1 MTSPSPDDPGKSG
14 GAHFVRSL
22 QRGLTVI
29 TAFGDGADALT
40 LSEVARKT
48 GLTRAAARRFLL
60 TLVDLGYM
68 STDGKRFSLRP
79 RILDL
84 GYSYLSGLSLPA
96 IAEPHLEHLVSQ
108 TGESSSMAVLDGHDI
123 IYVARVPTSRIMTV
137 SINVGTRFPAYATSL
152 GRVLLAAMPAE
163 ERRAWIADADLR
175 ELTAKTIVDKAAL
188 SAELDRVAAR
198 GWSLT
203 DQELEHGLRS
213 IAVPLRG
220 PRGTVAAAINV
231 STQASRVSKETLR
244 RKILPLLEEA
254 AAAIQADLPSAG
266 HVR

>member
-1 MTSPSPDDPGKSG
+1 M
-14 GAHFVRSL
+14 
-22 QRGLTVI
+22 
-29 TAFGDGADALT
+29 
-40 LSEVARKT
+40 
-48 GLTRAAARRFLL
+48 
-60 TLVDLGYM
+60 
-68 STDGKRFSLRP
+68 
-79 RILDL
+79 
-84 GYSYLSGLSLPA
+84 
-96 IAEPHLEHLVSQ
+96 
-108 TGESSSMAVLDGHDI
+108 
-123 IYVARVPTSRIMTV
+123 
-137 SINVGTRFPAYATSL
+137 
-152 GRVLLAAMPAE
+152 
-163 ERRAWIADADLR
+163 R